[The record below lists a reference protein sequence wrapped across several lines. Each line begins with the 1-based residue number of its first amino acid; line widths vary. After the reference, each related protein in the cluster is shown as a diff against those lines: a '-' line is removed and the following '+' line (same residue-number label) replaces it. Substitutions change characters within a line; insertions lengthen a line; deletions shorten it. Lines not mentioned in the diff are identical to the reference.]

1 MQSKYAIPFARGEHP
16 TTPVSATAAPITA
29 DVAMMRDESDA
40 VERWR
45 AWYTQGA
52 KTDRQM
58 TRTMNR
64 VFVAILLALLAW
76 LVFQL
81 LS

>member
-1 MQSKYAIPFARGEHP
+1 MQSEYATPFVGGRHQ
-16 TTPVSATAAPITA
+16 TSTMTATNAPMTA
-29 DVAMMRDESDA
+29 DVAMMRDDFYT

-45 AWYTQGA
+45 TWLAGGA
-52 KTDRQM
+52 KTDRQAA
-58 TRTMNR
+58 RTMSR
-64 VFVAILLALLAW
+64 VFVAIVLALSAW

>member
-1 MQSKYAIPFARGEHP
+1 MQSKYAIPFGRGNQL

-29 DVAMMRDESDA
+29 DVVMTRDESDA

-45 AWYTQGA
+45 AWSTHGV

-64 VFVAILLALLAW
+64 AFVAIVLALSAW

>member
-1 MQSKYAIPFARGEHP
+1 MQSKYAIPFAHGKHL
-16 TTPVSATAAPITA
+16 TTPLSATAAPITA
-29 DVAMMRDESDA
+29 DVAMMRDESDG

-45 AWYTQGA
+45 TWSAHGA

-58 TRTMNR
+58 AWTMNR
-64 VFVAILLALLAW
+64 VFVAIVLALSAW

>member
-1 MQSKYAIPFARGEHP
+1 MQSNAIPFARGKHL
-16 TTPVSATAAPITA
+16 TTAVSATAAPITA
-29 DVAMMRDESDA
+29 DDAMMRDESDA

-45 AWYTQGA
+45 AWSTHGA

-64 VFVAILLALLAW
+64 VFVAIVLALSAW

>member
-1 MQSKYAIPFARGEHP
+1 MQSKYAIPFAHGKHL
-16 TTPVSATAAPITA
+16 TTPLSATAAPITA

-45 AWYTQGA
+45 TWYTHGA
-52 KTDRQM
+52 KTDRLM
-58 TRTMNR
+58 ARTMTR
-64 VFVAILLALLAW
+64 VFVAIVLALSAW

>member
-1 MQSKYAIPFARGEHP
+1 MQSKYAIPFARGKHL
-16 TTPVSATAAPITA
+16 TTPVSATAAPITV

-45 AWYTQGA
+45 AWSTYGA
-52 KTDRQM
+52 KNDREM

-64 VFVAILLALLAW
+64 AFLAIGLALSAW